1 MLMFSISSSI
11 SKLDDSV
18 VAKELTI
25 SDSEHS
31 DAEVS
36 YTESGMFN
44 LSRGQTPLT
53 EGSEGER
60 KQLLEG
66 VECQAGT
73 SVMGWRE
80 DVLPPIIEVWLFDVS
95 LAAGNELQLPV
106 LFRTEA
112 SSSIPVV
119 LEWSEG
125 SSSAKAD
132 PALPIWVWVQ
142 MLPSSRQQLWHQHSL
157 RVSWEVSGI

>member
-1 MLMFSISSSI
+1 MGITFLVLMFSILFSI

-36 YTESGMFN
+36 YTENGMFN

-60 KQLLEG
+60 EQLLEG
-66 VECQAGT
+66 VECQADT
-73 SVMGWRE
+73 SVIG
-80 DVLPPIIEVWLFDVS
+80 
-95 LAAGNELQLPV
+95 
-106 LFRTEA
+106 
-112 SSSIPVV
+112 
-119 LEWSEG
+119 
-125 SSSAKAD
+125 
-132 PALPIWVWVQ
+132 
-142 MLPSSRQQLWHQHSL
+142 
-157 RVSWEVSGI
+157 

>member
-1 MLMFSISSSI
+1 MFSILSAI

-36 YTESGMFN
+36 YTENGIFN

-60 KQLLEG
+60 IR
-66 VECQAGT
+66 A
-73 SVMGWRE
+73 
-80 DVLPPIIEVWLFDVS
+80 
-95 LAAGNELQLPV
+95 
-106 LFRTEA
+106 
-112 SSSIPVV
+112 
-119 LEWSEG
+119 
-125 SSSAKAD
+125 
-132 PALPIWVWVQ
+132 
-142 MLPSSRQQLWHQHSL
+142 
-157 RVSWEVSGI
+157 VSGRCGMLSIWKLGNFSAVRYLVLSI

>member
-1 MLMFSISSSI
+1 MAEDLAFQYLIFSNVSPV

-36 YTESGMFN
+36 YTENGMFN

-60 KQLLEG
+60 KLAAPQRCGMLSRHRCDRLEG
-66 VECQAGT
+66 GHAFP
-73 SVMGWRE
+73 SV
-80 DVLPPIIEVWLFDVS
+80 PEV
-95 LAAGNELQLPV
+95 
-106 LFRTEA
+106 
-112 SSSIPVV
+112 
-119 LEWSEG
+119 
-125 SSSAKAD
+125 
-132 PALPIWVWVQ
+132 
-142 MLPSSRQQLWHQHSL
+142 
-157 RVSWEVSGI
+157 

>member
-1 MLMFSISSSI
+1 MGITFLVLMFSILSSI

-66 VECQAGT
+66 VESSHQCDGLEGRCVT
-73 SVMGWRE
+73 S
-80 DVLPPIIEVWLFDVS
+80 
-95 LAAGNELQLPV
+95 
-106 LFRTEA
+106 
-112 SSSIPVV
+112 
-119 LEWSEG
+119 
-125 SSSAKAD
+125 
-132 PALPIWVWVQ
+132 
-142 MLPSSRQQLWHQHSL
+142 HH
-157 RVSWEVSGI
+157 

>member
-1 MLMFSISSSI
+1 MGITILVLMFSILSSI
-11 SKLDDSV
+11 SKLDDSM

-60 KQLLEG
+60 KQLPEG
-66 VECQAGT
+66 VECQAATG
-73 SVMGWRE
+73 VIVWRE
-80 DVLPPIIEVWLFDVS
+80 DVLPPIIEVCLFDVS

-106 LFRTEA
+106 LFRNKA

-132 PALPIWVWVQ
+132 PALPVWLWVLV
-142 MLPSSRQQLWHQHSL
+142 LPSSRWLLWHRHSL
-157 RVSWEVSGI
+157 

>member
-1 MLMFSISSSI
+1 MGISFLVLIFSILSFI

-36 YTESGMFN
+36 YTENGMFN

-60 KQLLEG
+60 KQ
-66 VECQAGT
+66 
-73 SVMGWRE
+73 
-80 DVLPPIIEVWLFDVS
+80 
-95 LAAGNELQLPV
+95 AASGRCGMPSRQ
-106 LFRTEA
+106 
-112 SSSIPVV
+112 SDG
-119 LEWSEG
+119 SEG
-125 SSSAKAD
+125 GCVTSC
-132 PALPIWVWVQ
+132 
-142 MLPSSRQQLWHQHSL
+142 H
-157 RVSWEVSGI
+157 

>member
-1 MLMFSISSSI
+1 MFSILSPI

-36 YTESGMFN
+36 YTENGMFN

-60 KQLLEG
+60 KW
-66 VECQAGT
+66 A
-73 SVMGWRE
+73 
-80 DVLPPIIEVWLFDVS
+80 
-95 LAAGNELQLPV
+95 
-106 LFRTEA
+106 
-112 SSSIPVV
+112 
-119 LEWSEG
+119 
-125 SSSAKAD
+125 
-132 PALPIWVWVQ
+132 
-142 MLPSSRQQLWHQHSL
+142 
-157 RVSWEVSGI
+157 VSGRCGMLSRRRCDGWEGFIAFCP

>member
-1 MLMFSISSSI
+1 MFSIVSPI

-36 YTESGMFN
+36 YTENGMFN

-60 KQLLEG
+60 KWAVPG
-66 VECQAGT
+66 RCGT
-73 SVMGWRE
+73 LSRRRC
-80 DVLPPIIEVWLFDVS
+80 DV
-95 LAAGNELQLPV
+95 
-106 LFRTEA
+106 
-112 SSSIPVV
+112 
-119 LEWSEG
+119 
-125 SSSAKAD
+125 
-132 PALPIWVWVQ
+132 
-142 MLPSSRQQLWHQHSL
+142 
-157 RVSWEVSGI
+157 

>member
-1 MLMFSISSSI
+1 MFSIVSPV

-36 YTESGMFN
+36 YTENGMFN

-60 KQLLEG
+60 K
-66 VECQAGT
+66 
-73 SVMGWRE
+73 
-80 DVLPPIIEVWLFDVS
+80 
-95 LAAGNELQLPV
+95 LAAPQRCGMPSRHRCDRSEGG
-106 LFRTEA
+106 RA
-112 SSSIPVV
+112 SPSV
-119 LEWSEG
+119 LE
-125 SSSAKAD
+125 
-132 PALPIWVWVQ
+132 V
-142 MLPSSRQQLWHQHSL
+142 
-157 RVSWEVSGI
+157 